1 MGQEEV
7 LRGRMEVEGPKGGGN
22 SSGSE
27 REVETRNLHLVGFT
41 PQVVLY

>member
-27 REVETRNLHLVGFT
+27 REETRNLHLVGFT